1 MLTVI
6 FKLFLFAAFVAF
18 VCYWIAYASYIGAQ
32 KSLASKTFADYFR
45 ANGSK
50 LKQIMELGIMNQNLV
65 TGFFV
70 TGVCVF
76 AAQILGYLSPQIATA
91 LYGLLG
97 FGGVAGMRAF
107 IDSQGWKTHF
117 VAVVGCAGVLALAFG
132 FVDVAQLSE
141 WLAGW
146 GIVAAAAINHAIQ
159 KARAA

>member
-1 MLTVI
+1 MWMR
-6 FKLFLFAAFVAF
+6 FE
-18 VCYWIAYASYIGAQ
+18 
-32 KSLASKTFADYFR
+32 
-45 ANGSK
+45 N
-50 LKQIMELGIMNQNLV
+50 
-65 TGFFV
+65 
-70 TGVCVF
+70 
-76 AAQILGYLSPQIATA
+76 
-91 LYGLLG
+91 GLLG

-146 GIVAAAAINHAIQ
+146 GIVAAAATNHAIQ